1 MKQVS
6 DKEMEIKAKK
16 KKKVFFDWS
25 TNQNSLLFFKFQ
37 IGEKAPELNFTS
49 YESTELDGD
58 VGSNNSGW
66 YSLKGV
72 LTHKGRSIDAGH
84 YIGWTK
90 HGNNWCK
97 FDDDK
102 VYYIRDTTCSKGR
115 VAAL

>member
-1 MKQVS
+1 M
-6 DKEMEIKAKK
+6 
-16 KKKVFFDWS
+16 
-25 TNQNSLLFFKFQ
+25 
-37 IGEKAPELNFTS
+37 NFTS
-49 YESTELDGD
+49 WESTELDGD

-102 VYYIRDTTCSKGR
+102 VLLDLKGECPTNNSKGR
-115 VAAL
+115 VEYPLYI